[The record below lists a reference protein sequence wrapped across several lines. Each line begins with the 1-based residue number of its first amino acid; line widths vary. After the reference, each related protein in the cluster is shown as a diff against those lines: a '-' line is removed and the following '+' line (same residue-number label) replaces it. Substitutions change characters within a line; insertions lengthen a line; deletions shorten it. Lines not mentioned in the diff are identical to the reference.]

1 VSRLFWVGLGAAA
14 GVLVVRRLTAV
25 AQAVTPAGLSASL
38 GESVRELGD
47 AVRYFTEQVRAA
59 TAEREHE
66 LYTVL
71 GVDTTDR
78 PAGIEAH

>member
-14 GVLVVRRLTAV
+14 GVLLVRRLTAV
-25 AQAVTPAGLSASL
+25 AHSVTPAGLSTSL

-47 AVRYFTEQVRAA
+47 AVRYFTEQVRAGMA
-59 TAEREHE
+59 QREHE

-71 GVDTTDR
+71 GVDTSDR
-78 PAGIEAH
+78 LPGTGSP